1 MYSGLLMRGKD
12 KGADM
17 TIKYDSVRGGYII
30 VYDANNFIS
39 RAMWGKPV
47 NKKVYE
53 SWASACHDLDK
64 WAS

>member
-1 MYSGLLMRGKD
+1 
-12 KGADM
+12 M
-17 TIKYDSVRGGYII
+17 TIKYDSKRGGYVI
-30 VYDANNFIS
+30 VYDVNNFIS